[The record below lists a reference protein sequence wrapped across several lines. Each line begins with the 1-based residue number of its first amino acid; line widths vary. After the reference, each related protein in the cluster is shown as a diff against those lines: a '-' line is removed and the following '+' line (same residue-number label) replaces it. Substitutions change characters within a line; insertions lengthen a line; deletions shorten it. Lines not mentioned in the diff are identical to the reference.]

1 MNQLELRS
9 CMGQFLKH
17 KNQRMKLERHNV
29 AESNYLSSKSGK
41 SKDNY
46 KVEV

>member
-1 MNQLELRS
+1 MQHN
-9 CMGQFLKH
+9 MGEFLKH
-17 KNQRMKLERHNV
+17 KNQRMKLEKT
-29 AESNYLSSKSGK
+29 SCCKTPIILSSKSGK